1 MGFFDDIGS
10 KITGGFNDMG
20 SKITG
25 GAKDMGSKIG
35 DPFSDI
41 FNKIKEIFDKVVGTF
56 DKVGDVFNEVGDV
69 FKKVTDIPKSIEYI
83 INFFKCPLNILD
95 NVELCIA
102 YYLIDVFLYIIY
114 LILIVVPFGIIY
126 CVILLPIIVVLN
138 IIFPLVGLTPI
149 KLTFSDIC
157 PFKNTFGKYL
167 EFAILKSNEKNF
179 FLRTSSDIDKCYCT
193 SGIRKVFNP
202 LEEIFSTSN
211 ISMGAGGTTQLFVFA
226 LIITGIMFIPSNKT
240 EIPDA
245 TPIQTFPSE

>member
-1 MGFFDDIGS
+1 MGIGDDIADAILGPVKGFFDSIGNGI
-10 KITGGFNDMG
+10 KGIVDG
-20 SKITG
+20 IV
-25 GAKDMGSKIG
+25 
-35 DPFSDI
+35 DI
-41 FNKIKEIFDKVVGTF
+41 FKELGKI
-56 DKVGDVFNEVGDV
+56 
-69 FKKVTDIPKSIEYI
+69 FKNVEDIPKSITYI
-83 INFFKCPLNILD
+83 IDFFKCPFNILNHID
-95 NVELCIA
+95 TCIG

-193 SGIRKVFNP
+193 SGIRNVFNP

>member
-1 MGFFDDIGS
+1 MGIGDDIADAILGPVKGFFDSIGNGIKGIVDGIVGIFKELG
-10 KITGGFNDMG
+10 KI
-20 SKITG
+20 
-25 GAKDMGSKIG
+25 
-35 DPFSDI
+35 
-41 FNKIKEIFDKVVGTF
+41 
-56 DKVGDVFNEVGDV
+56 
-69 FKKVTDIPKSIEYI
+69 FKNVEDIPKSIEYI
-83 INFFKCPLNILD
+83 INFFKCPLNILNHID
-95 NVELCIA
+95 TCIG

-114 LILIVVPFGIIY
+114 FILIVIPFGIIY
-126 CVILLPIIVVLN
+126 YVILLPINIVLN
-138 IIFPLVGLTPI
+138 IVFPLVGLTPI

-179 FLRTSSDIDKCYCT
+179 FHRTSSDIDNCYCT
-193 SGIRKVFNP
+193 DGIRKVFNP